1 MKIININYIDGEIE
15 FDMLVRFSKKQPPW
29 YKKIFSKSN
38 EEEEDFT
45 YKNMLG
51 LWYYPYNE
59 SLVDENI
66 AKKLDKLYKKHT
78 YDKLVDL
85 KKKSNS
91 KKERKD
97 G

>member
-15 FDMLVRFSKKQPPW
+15 FDMLIKVSKKQPW
-29 YKKIFSKSN
+29 YKKLFSKSN
-38 EEEEDFT
+38 EEYIT
-45 YKNMLG
+45 YKNILG

-66 AKKLDKLYKKHT
+66 AKKLDELYKKHT

-85 KKKSNS
+85 KKKSNE
-91 KKERKD
+91 KKER
-97 G
+97 

>member
-1 MKIININYIDGEIE
+1 MEIININYIDGEIE
-15 FDMLVRFSKKQPPW
+15 FDMLIKVSKKQPW
-29 YKKIFSKSN
+29 YKQIFSKSN
-38 EEEEDFT
+38 EEYIT

-59 SLVDENI
+59 HLVDENI

-85 KKKSNS
+85 KKKSNC
-91 KKERKD
+91 KKEK
-97 G
+97 